1 MRIELGYPDPIA
13 ERILLQEQ
21 DRRVVIATL
30 GNTINLEQLREL
42 QALCKAVKVS
52 EALLDYIQRII
63 AYARETS
70 ELTHGLSPRGAMA
83 LLSSAKSWA
92 FIHDRDYVVPE
103 DVQAV
108 LPSVVEHRL
117 RESSDFTNHIG
128 TALSQRLLSHV
139 DVIG

>member
-1 MRIELGYPDPIA
+1 M
-13 ERILLQEQ
+13 
-21 DRRVVIATL
+21 
-30 GNTINLEQLREL
+30 
-42 QALCKAVKVS
+42 S

-63 AYARETS
+63 AYTRETA

-92 FIHDRDYVVPE
+92 FIHERNYVVPE

-108 LPSVVEHRL
+108 LSSVVEHRL
-117 RESSDFTNHIG
+117 RESSEFTNHG
-128 TALSQRLLSHV
+128 RTALAQRLLSHV